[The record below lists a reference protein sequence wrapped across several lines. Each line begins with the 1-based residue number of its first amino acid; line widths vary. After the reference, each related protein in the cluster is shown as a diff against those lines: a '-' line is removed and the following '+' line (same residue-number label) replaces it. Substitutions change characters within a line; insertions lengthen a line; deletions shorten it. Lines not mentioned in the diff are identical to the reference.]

1 MPIVA
6 LTVDGF
12 WWGWMGNDS
21 VFFKGLATERLS
33 QAPMSIWVTQIGLG
47 GFGGQGR
54 VQVLGET
61 GSKCDQ
67 GTFDEFPK

>member
-1 MPIVA
+1 MPIVT

-54 VQVLGET
+54 V
-61 GSKCDQ
+61 
-67 GTFDEFPK
+67 